1 LFFFSQGTTF
11 GVIYEPGMRFA
22 LHSLS
27 VYEEIV
33 AHANLNM
40 MTKLTDS
47 VVSSDISNV
56 FGAMERSDAFRR
68 AWIAA
73 TEATLVERKEGN
85 LLPSD
90 KD

>member
-1 LFFFSQGTTF
+1 M
-11 GVIYEPGMRFA
+11 PFA

-47 VVSSDISNV
+47 VVSSCNSDC
-56 FGAMERSDAFRR
+56 FGAKERSDAFRR

-73 TEATLVERKEGN
+73 TEATLVERKESN
-85 LLPSD
+85 MLPSD
-90 KD
+90 

>member
-1 LFFFSQGTTF
+1 MPL
-11 GVIYEPGMRFA
+11 A

-40 MTKLTDS
+40 MTKLTDFL
-47 VVSSDISNV
+47 VSPSISDC
-56 FGAMERSDAFRR
+56 FGAKERSDAFRS
-68 AWIAA
+68 AWIDA
-73 TEATLVERKEGN
+73 TEATLVERKESN

-90 KD
+90 